1 MTLISKL
8 MKLLLASLLFLLV
21 GTYVSAEN
29 HAVDIPANAH
39 ALGDGWESMA
49 ENMIAGYGAMP
60 MIGTPEQII
69 DKLLE
74 FSNNGLDGLTLSW
87 VDYKDGLSQF
97 GEKILPLMK
106 QAGLRE

>member
-1 MTLISKL
+1 MHEKGDWKGVKNVLDVLIPNSQ
-8 MKLLLASLLFLLV
+8 S
-21 GTYVSAEN
+21 
-29 HAVDIPANAH
+29 

>member
-1 MTLISKL
+1 
-8 MKLLLASLLFLLV
+8 
-21 GTYVSAEN
+21 
-29 HAVDIPANAH
+29 
-39 ALGDGWESMA
+39 
-49 ENMIAGYGAMP
+49 MP